1 MRFKRRSHFPNIK
14 VQDKATST
22 DVEAAESYPEG
33 LAKIINEGGNTK
45 QQIFN
50 VDKNSLILEEDAM

>member
-22 DVEAAESYPEG
+22 DVEAAESYPEDV
-33 LAKIINEGGNTK
+33 AQVINEFKSQTCK
-45 QQIFN
+45 
-50 VDKNSLILEEDAM
+50 V

>member
-1 MRFKRRSHFPNIK
+1 M
-14 VQDKATST
+14 QDKATST